1 MNEFSVFGLQRL
13 RGGNVVF
20 RFGKI
25 VLAKITL
32 VSYLC
37 NKSIVFLYFCGF
49 FYAINQP
56 FGSSVRLLFCP
67 YVVKQPVGRYFR
79 GCRRSFS
86 RLCEASKIVG

>member
-25 VLAKITL
+25 VVAKITL

-49 FYAINQP
+49 FM
-56 FGSSVRLLFCP
+56 R
-67 YVVKQPVGRYFR
+67 
-79 GCRRSFS
+79 
-86 RLCEASKIVG
+86 